1 MKQTQYYKKT
11 KICFYYTIFG
21 SDNTNQSFDVIL
33 VTLQVRV
40 IYSEVG
46 QAQSSASLPG
56 KRLIKGPKHQKSR
69 SMDSF
74 DDINNYAEEE
84 DNFSDTDNEDEWK
97 KEATLVEKEATVV
110 APTLVAPQTTYV

>member
-1 MKQTQYYKKT
+1 
-11 KICFYYTIFG
+11 
-21 SDNTNQSFDVIL
+21 
-33 VTLQVRV
+33 
-40 IYSEVG
+40 
-46 QAQSSASLPG
+46 
-56 KRLIKGPKHQKSR
+56 
-69 SMDSF
+69 MDSF